1 MLASTLYTG
10 ANTVTLDNV
19 IRMASHEHR
28 ERQTKGETVNEHGLI
43 SGNKARFGS
52 GRPASSRDDEK
63 KTKWCSHHKNN
74 RHNSE
79 ECWKLHPEL
88 APPGW
93 NKPKRKEKGM
103 RAEEGAD
110 DSANEEEVGAV
121 AMRIGEKVG
130 LEAVELALASSSDP
144 SAVILDSGAT
154 SPFIKDKHL
163 LFNLSPLAK
172 PVAIQVG
179 NGKVVY
185 ATHTGT
191 LAFRR
196 VKYDNSYYVPE
207 MSHNL
212 LAVSRLGPAE
222 LGAKWTFSAKLA
234 ELKDKS
240 GRVLMKARRSMS
252 GGLWQIDDTPART
265 TSPSHL
271 ALSAKEEADI
281 QDLRLLDW
289 HCRLG
294 HIDQREV
301 WRLGCEGKLGSRW
314 KGEFR
319 RVECI
324 SCMQGKMARAA
335 SSESTKRATKPLVNV
350 SVDLWG
356 PARTMSREGYSYFLT
371 CYDDYSK
378 YVHVAPLKSKSNAAE
393 ALRAYAKLAENQ
405 LDMTI
410 KTIRSDKGGEFTSKD
425 LASWAQDQGIEFAFT
440 PTAAHNQNGRVER
453 MHLTLMN
460 DVRTKL
466 VESRLGS
473 EYWVDALRH
482 SVYTRNRVADSRG
495 KIPLHLFKAHAGETE
510 VNYNLMQA
518 FGSYCVYR
526 KTTPNLSKLD
536 PRGTVGR
543 MIGYGQTTAYL
554 ILDQED
560 KVARFSR
567 DVRFTRG
574 PEAKVDEQPPTL
586 DELEPH
592 LDDARQI
599 VEPLAEAD
607 HPGAEDDLQE
617 DDIEG
622 GDVEEEDGDDA
633 PPVPVR
639 RARQGPGWI
648 NELIREGAPSPE
660 AEDNVEAGEPNIERP
675 RQPDENQ
682 ARRST
687 RLRGGAPEAR
697 PLHDI
702 DTVTGYIAEHALSS
716 QDVDNP
722 QTYYQARNSPNFAE
736 WQAAMD
742 EEMAKMDKYAV
753 WEAVPREGRRTLSG
767 KWVYT
772 RKING
777 DTGLPE
783 KFKARFVVRGFQQRE
798 GRDFGELFA
807 SVAHKDSIRVFLSIV
822 NHLDLECDQVDIIG
836 AFLNG
841 DIDRELY
848 VEPPQGS
855 NIPANMVL
863 RLRKSLYGLK
873 QSPHL
878 FNKKLD
884 AFLRSRRLTPTR
896 GDPCLYSRLEG
907 ETRLMVSVHVDDQL
921 IASNCRRTLDQF
933 KKELN
938 DAFECKDQG
947 PISYFLGINVYRDR
961 PNRKMYLSQEHYL
974 NGVIERFGEAGNPCK
989 IALPSGWTPT
999 SATDDE
1005 HRLASDKPYAQL
1017 VGSILYAATI
1027 TRPDLAYPASVL
1039 CRYISKWSLDHWR
1052 AAKHLLRYI
1061 RGTSDLC
1068 LTFDASGSKR
1078 VILGWADADWGGCLD
1093 TRRSTTGYV
1102 FSTYGGIVA
1111 WKSKRQST
1119 VALSTTQ
1126 AELLAST
1133 EAGKQAVWLRD
1144 LLDDL
1149 QLGLAEGEPVLI
1161 RNDNLGAIQLAKHQH
1176 SFKLNKA
1183 FDMRAAWLREH
1194 QDEGVLKLEHTPTEK
1209 NKADLLTKS
1218 FTADKTRLLRSM
1230 NGLHRRNKADQSTRS
1245 QGGASE

>member
-1 MLASTLYTG
+1 
-10 ANTVTLDNV
+10 
-19 IRMASHEHR
+19 
-28 ERQTKGETVNEHGLI
+28 
-43 SGNKARFGS
+43 
-52 GRPASSRDDEK
+52 
-63 KTKWCSHHKNN
+63 
-74 RHNSE
+74 
-79 ECWKLHPEL
+79 
-88 APPGW
+88 
-93 NKPKRKEKGM
+93 
-103 RAEEGAD
+103 
-110 DSANEEEVGAV
+110 
-121 AMRIGEKVG
+121 
-130 LEAVELALASSSDP
+130 
-144 SAVILDSGAT
+144 
-154 SPFIKDKHL
+154 
-163 LFNLSPLAK
+163 
-172 PVAIQVG
+172 
-179 NGKVVY
+179 
-185 ATHTGT
+185 
-191 LAFRR
+191 
-196 VKYDNSYYVPE
+196 
-207 MSHNL
+207 
-212 LAVSRLGPAE
+212 
-222 LGAKWTFSAKLA
+222 
-234 ELKDKS
+234 
-240 GRVLMKARRSMS
+240 
-252 GGLWQIDDTPART
+252 
-265 TSPSHL
+265 
-271 ALSAKEEADI
+271 
-281 QDLRLLDW
+281 
-289 HCRLG
+289 
-294 HIDQREV
+294 
-301 WRLGCEGKLGSRW
+301 
-314 KGEFR
+314 
-319 RVECI
+319 
-324 SCMQGKMARAA
+324 
-335 SSESTKRATKPLVNV
+335 
-350 SVDLWG
+350 VDLWG
-356 PARTMSREGYSYFLT
+356 PARTCSREGYYYFLT

-378 YVHVAPLKSKSNAAE
+378 YVHVAPLKNKSSAAE
-393 ALRAYAKLAENQ
+393 ALRTYAKLAENQ

-410 KTIRSDKGGEFTSKD
+410 KTIRSDKGGEFTSKE
-425 LASWAQDQGIEFAFT
+425 LASWAQEQGIELAFT

-473 EYWVDALRH
+473 EYWTDALRH

-495 KIPLHLFKAHAGETE
+495 KVPLHLFKAHTGETE
-510 VNYNLMQA
+510 INYDLMQA
-518 FGSYCVYR
+518 FGAYCVYR
-526 KTTPNLSKLD
+526 KTTPNVSKLD
-536 PRGTVGR
+536 ARGSVGR

-554 ILDQED
+554 ILDQKD

-574 PEAKVDEQPPTL
+574 PAIEADERPPTL
-586 DELEPH
+586 DELEH
-592 LDDARQI
+592 NLDEPRQA
-599 VEPLAEAD
+599 VEPLA
-607 HPGAEDDLQE
+607 
-617 DDIEG
+617 DIEQDAEE
-622 GDVEEEDGDDA
+622 GDLDEDNIIEEEEEDQPG
-633 PPVPVR
+633 PVR
-639 RARQGPGWI
+639 RARQGPGWV

-660 AEDNVEAGEPNIERP
+660 VDNNRDDEAGEPIIEAPQRGE
-675 RQPDENQ
+675 ENQ

-687 RLRGGAPEAR
+687 RLRGGVPEAR

-702 DTVTGYIAEHALSS
+702 DTVSGYIAEHALSS
-716 QDVDNP
+716 QDIDNP

-753 WEAVPREGRRTLSG
+753 WEAVPRENRRTLSG

-777 DTGLPE
+777 ETGQPE

-855 NIPANMVL
+855 NIPSDKVL

-907 ETRLMVSVHVDDQL
+907 EVRLMVSVHVDDQL
-921 IASNCRRTLDQF
+921 IASNCRRTLDEF

-974 NGVIERFGEAGNPCK
+974 NGVIERFGESGNPCK

-999 SATDDE
+999 SASDDE

-1068 LTFDASGSKR
+1068 LTFDATGSKR

-1149 QLGLAEGEPVLI
+1149 RLGLAEGEPVSI
-1161 RNDNLGAIQLAKHQH
+1161 RNDNMGAIQLAKHQH

-1209 NKADLLTKS
+1209 NRADLLTKS
-1218 FTADKTRLLRSM
+1218 FTADKTRLLRTM
-1230 NGLHRRNKADQSTRS
+1230 NGLHRRDSVKLDDSTRS
-1245 QGGASE
+1245 QGGALE